1 MEGLL
6 STGPTPSS
14 LYLPDGNMVLKPVTI
29 CWNEFESKVIGTFRD
44 VLGDNIFTDVTLVTE
59 DDQQIDS
66 HKIIL
71 STCSQFFRNIFER
84 NPHQKPL
91 LYLKDVPYSD
101 LRKVLDYIYLGE
113 CKVNSDGLEKFL
125 ILGETLQIH
134 GLTQESSTTEH

>member
-91 LYLKDVPYSD
+91 LYLKDVPETETETETRKIPHSWRNPPDSWTYS
-101 LRKVLDYIYLGE
+101 RIKY
-113 CKVNSDGLEKFL
+113 N
-125 ILGETLQIH
+125 
-134 GLTQESSTTEH
+134 